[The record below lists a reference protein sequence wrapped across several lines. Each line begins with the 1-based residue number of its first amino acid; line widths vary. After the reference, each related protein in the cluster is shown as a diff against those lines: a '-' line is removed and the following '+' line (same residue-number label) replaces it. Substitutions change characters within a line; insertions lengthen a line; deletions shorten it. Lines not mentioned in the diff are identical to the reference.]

1 MFYESSRT
9 FEKVHTTWGAGF
21 SLPGRAGRQAPGVPK
36 YFFYF
41 SRRRRRRAKE
51 RKRFFGGT
59 PNPGLG
65 LAPSALPLEKHV
77 ERAFL
82 LSKPFGMTH
91 ILYQLAHLVGTLADK
106 TWLRSLFF
114 QEY

>member
-21 SLPGRAGRQAPGVPK
+21 SLPGLGVSPNTS
-36 YFFYF
+36 FT
-41 SRRRRRRAKE
+41 SLAACGGE
-51 RKRFFGGT
+51 RSKRVFGGT
-59 PNPGLG
+59 PHPGLG
-65 LAPSALPLEKHV
+65 LAPSALPLEKHA